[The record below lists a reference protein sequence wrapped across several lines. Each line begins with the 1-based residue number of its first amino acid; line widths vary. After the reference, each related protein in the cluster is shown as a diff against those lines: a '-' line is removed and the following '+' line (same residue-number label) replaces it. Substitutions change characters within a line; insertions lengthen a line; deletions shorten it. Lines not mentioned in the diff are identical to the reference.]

1 MIKEYILLN
10 KKQIEHIEKY
20 WINVLNK
27 DELNQYIYSKA
38 FHDIQYFWMFFLPH
52 FVWKKYW
59 KHQIEIIEKAR
70 SKENINIIIPRWHWK
85 TTTIT
90 IDLLHS
96 MLYKIYK
103 SQIYVA
109 TAWLW
114 EETLWKIS
122 SELQSNLLI
131 REVFWDLIPKQDKE
145 TKEAHWA
152 KKFRQRHIEL
162 LNGVKLESVSKWQAI
177 RWKRPERIVVD
188 DIDKEAPN
196 PSEWKKTREWFF
208 WSLYNTLLPGW
219 KVIVIWTIVWN
230 LCLVKQLKDKWW
242 NTIEYQAII
251 NGKPLWA
258 EMWSM
263 EELQTRK
270 EEIWSLMFNQEYM
283 NIPLNSEDTIIKEE
297 MLKFF
302 SLKNDDIQFD
312 FIYMWLDPAI
322 SEKQTADDFWIT
334 ITWISWKNRYVLKNI
349 WLKWTQKTT
358 ENRKKTIKRLYEE
371 YDVDRIYIE
380 DNGFQALIKDEIKS
394 LNMAAQW
401 ITSVKDKVTRLL
413 IWQGSF
419 ETWTIYFNIDDDETL
434 NLQQQLLQF
443 PDVPHD
449 DLVDSMV
456 LSFWQKTKKKKKIQV
471 AWW

>member
-1 MIKEYILLN
+1 
-10 KKQIEHIEKY
+10 
-20 WINVLNK
+20 
-27 DELNQYIYSKA
+27 
-38 FHDIQYFWMFFLPH
+38 
-52 FVWKKYW
+52 
-59 KHQIEIIEKAR
+59 
-70 SKENINIIIPRWHWK
+70 
-85 TTTIT
+85 
-90 IDLLHS
+90 
-96 MLYKIYK
+96 MLFKVYK

-131 REVFWDLIPKQDKE
+131 KEVFWDLIPKQDKE
-145 TKEAHWA
+145 TKEAHGA

-162 LNGVKLESVSKWQAI
+162 LNWSKLESISKWQAI
-177 RWKRPERIVVD
+177 RWKRPQRIVVD

-196 PSEWKKTREWFF
+196 PSEWKKTRGWFF
-208 WSLYNTLLPGW
+208 WSLYNTLLPWG

-230 LCLVKQLKDKWW
+230 LCLVKQLKDKGW

-251 NGKPLWA
+251 NGKPLWK

-297 MLKFF
+297 MLKYF

-322 SEKQTADDFWIT
+322 SEKETADDFWIT

-358 ENRKKTIKRLYEE
+358 ENRKKIIKRLYEE

-380 DNGFQALIKDEIKS
+380 DNGFQALIKALSKIFSIIDVVFS
-394 LNMAAQW
+394 FWN
-401 ITSVKDKVTRLL
+401 L
-413 IWQGSF
+413 IWSF
-419 ETWTIYFNIDDDETL
+419 VTILPWYKSHAALYNP
-434 NLQQQLLQF
+434 QQ
-443 PDVPHD
+443 
-449 DLVDSMV
+449 
-456 LSFWQKTKKKKKIQV
+456 T
-471 AWW
+471 